1 MAKSVII
8 SQARLGSSRLPN
20 KVLMEINKESLLE
33 IHINR
38 LKKCSVTNNIILAT
52 TFEKNISKII
62 EIVKKTG
69 VNIFQGETYD
79 VLNRVYFASK
89 KINPDYVIR
98 VTSDCPLID
107 SKLIDSVLKIAIEEN
122 LDYASNILIESFPD
136 GQDVEVIS
144 FSALEKCYYEAILK
158 SDREHVTPYIKR
170 NSSFN
175 GGHLFFSNNF
185 KSKINYSDVRM
196 TVDEFEDYNAIKLL
210 IKKLGVNQDWQVY
223 TEYIINHPN
232 LFNNQKI
239 KRNEGYINSLKRD
252 KLD

>member
-1 MAKSVII
+1 M
-8 SQARLGSSRLPN
+8 
-20 KVLMEINKESLLE
+20 
-33 IHINR
+33 
-38 LKKCSVTNNIILAT
+38 
-52 TFEKNISKII
+52 
-62 EIVKKTG
+62 
-69 VNIFQGETYD
+69 
-79 VLNRVYFASK
+79 
-89 KINPDYVIR
+89 
-98 VTSDCPLID
+98 
-107 SKLIDSVLKIAIEEN
+107 
-122 LDYASNILIESFPD
+122 
-136 GQDVEVIS
+136 
-144 FSALEKCYYEAILK
+144 
-158 SDREHVTPYIKR
+158 TPYIKR